1 MIASAGKHLRACRRR
16 TIHGSSLPRVGFSRH
31 DGAAHTAPF
40 LLRAAAYTAG
50 MDETDE
56 LRAWLVALRTPG
68 LGPGGL
74 REVLATAGGRIDAAL
89 SRLRRQ
95 AATLDEGAAAW
106 LDAPDE
112 ARLAADL
119 AWLAEPGHRLLRCTE
134 ADFPPLLETIPQPPA
149 ALFVAGD
156 AGLLLHP
163 QVAIVGARGAS
174 PAGLEHARRFARVL
188 AQAGFT
194 VTSGMADGIDG
205 AAHEAALDVGAAT
218 IAVVGTGPDRVYPRK
233 HHALA
238 QRIAAQG
245 ALASEFPPGTAARA
259 DHFPRRNRLISGLAL
274 GTVVVEAGLQSGS
287 LITARLA
294 GEQGR
299 EVFALPG
306 SIANPLARG
315 CHRLIRDGA
324 RLVEE
329 PAEVVEALAPA
340 ARALGVEL
348 AERLARPDALAPA
361 RAGGWRDDPDYRRL
375 LKALGHDPA
384 SLDELVQRSGLAA
397 AALSSMLLMLEL
409 EGRVAGL
416 PGNRYQRL
424 PG

>member
-1 MIASAGKHLRACRRR
+1 MSE
-16 TIHGSSLPRVGFSRH
+16 S
-31 DGAAHTAPF
+31 
-40 LLRAAAYTAG
+40 
-50 MDETDE
+50 DE

-74 REVLATAGGRIDAAL
+74 REALAASAGRIDAAL
-89 SRLRRQ
+89 VRLRRQ
-95 AATLDEGAAAW
+95 AAMLGEGTAAW

-149 ALFVAGD
+149 ALFVVGD
-156 AGLLLHP
+156 ASLLLHP

-174 PAGLEHARRFARVL
+174 PAGLIHARSFTCAL
-188 AQAGFT
+188 AQAGFV

-205 AAHEAALDVGAAT
+205 AAHEAALDAGAAT

-233 HHALA
+233 HRALA
-238 QRIAAQG
+238 QRIVAQG
-245 ALASEFPPGTAARA
+245 AMVSEFPLGTAARA
-259 DHFPRRNRLISGLAL
+259 DHFPRRNRIISGLSL
-274 GTVVVEAGLQSGS
+274 GTVVVEADLRSGS

-324 RLVEE
+324 RLVEQ
-329 PAEVVEALAPA
+329 PTEVIEALAPA

-348 AERLARPDALAPA
+348 AARLARPDAATPN
-361 RAGGWRDDPDYRRL
+361 RSDGWRDDPDYARL
-375 LKALGHDPA
+375 LAALGHDPA
-384 SLDELVQRSGLAA
+384 TLDALVERSGLAA
-397 AALSSMLLMLEL
+397 AVLSSMLLMLEL
-409 EGRVAGL
+409 EGRVAGM

-424 PG
+424 E